1 MARLTFTQENLP
13 TPEEFRRLLL
23 EAWLS
28 SNPVDELLELAERLR
43 EYEQRYGMSSPD
55 FYERYQRGEM
65 GDEREIM
72 RWAML
77 YGAFIEHRSRVEAA
91 LMREAILHT
100 ETVPA

>member
-1 MARLTFTQENLP
+1 MAQLTFTQENLP
-13 TPEEFRRLLL
+13 TPEEFRLLLL

-28 SNPVDELLELAERLR
+28 SNPLDELLELAEQLQG
-43 EYEQRYGMSSPD
+43 YEQRYGISSSD

-77 YGAFIEHRSRVEAA
+77 YGA
-91 LMREAILHT
+91 L
-100 ETVPA
+100 